1 MNWFE
6 VLVVA
11 GIFINALLL
20 YCILLD
26 INQTNKRLVDVDE
39 SIKTNSDVTKHNLGF
54 VYKEINET
62 KDEVKRIRLKE

>member
-39 SIKTNSDVTKHNLGF
+39 SIKTNSDVTNT
-54 VYKEINET
+54 I
-62 KDEVKRIRLKE
+62 